1 LDGST
6 LKSTANSETEQYDK
20 NFRPFVKP
28 SDALGVF
35 TSKLDPRFD
44 DMDEGFR
51 HKLLD
56 IMKADD
62 KQLKAYIDKSQLDAW
77 YRTTRDCA
85 EKTVEQV
92 LHTVTVAS
100 EAAEKLTNGNGS
112 IKPMF
117 TLKRGDARLTDL
129 FGV

>member
-1 LDGST
+1 MP
-6 LKSTANSETEQYDK
+6 EQYDK

-35 TSKLDPRFD
+35 THKLDRRFD
-44 DMDEGFR
+44 DMDDGFR

-62 KQLKAYIDKSQLDAW
+62 KQLRTYIEKSQLDAW

-92 LHTVTVAS
+92 LHAVTEDN
-100 EAAEKLTNGNGS
+100 EAAEAKRFTNGNGS
-112 IKPMF
+112 IKPMLS
-117 TLKRGDARLTDL
+117 LKRGDARRTDL